1 MSQCVEHVAWKTRG
15 EMECSK
21 LKLPPGMRRITYS
34 ISLPVIYPFSF
45 SPFSPIPTQVLV
57 SIQSLILV
65 PEPYFN
71 EPGYEQY
78 RGTPFGDQ
86 KSLAYNA
93 NIYASTVQWAMVDAI
108 KNTSPCFKEVRHSC
122 LHVLPATC
130 MYFSY
135 PLLAHVLFLSHTSR
149 FSLSLSLHRSG
160 CSPALLPPQ
169 VQSAGRV

>member
-1 MSQCVEHVAWKTRG
+1 M
-15 EMECSK
+15 
-21 LKLPPGMRRITYS
+21 
-34 ISLPVIYPFSF
+34 
-45 SPFSPIPTQVLV
+45 LV

-108 KNTSPCFKEVRHSC
+108 KNTSPCFKEVRKE
-122 LHVLPATC
+122 
-130 MYFSY
+130 
-135 PLLAHVLFLSHTSR
+135 R
-149 FSLSLSLHRSG
+149 DG
-160 CSPALLPPQ
+160 EG
-169 VQSAGRV
+169 GREGGRNS

>member
-1 MSQCVEHVAWKTRG
+1 
-15 EMECSK
+15 MERSK
-21 LKLPPGMRRITYS
+21 LKLFAGKVNKNLLIKTVKNLLIFFFVAS
-34 ISLPVIYPFSF
+34 IILHLLNFLQCHVFP
-45 SPFSPIPTQVLV
+45 QVLV

-108 KNTSPCFKEVRHSC
+108 KNTSPCFKEVRKGERWGRERGRKASQI
-122 LHVLPATC
+122 A
-130 MYFSY
+130 
-135 PLLAHVLFLSHTSR
+135 
-149 FSLSLSLHRSG
+149 
-160 CSPALLPPQ
+160 CSSA
-169 VQSAGRV
+169 VQYHNYVRVRVYY

>member
-1 MSQCVEHVAWKTRG
+1 M
-15 EMECSK
+15 
-21 LKLPPGMRRITYS
+21 
-34 ISLPVIYPFSF
+34 
-45 SPFSPIPTQVLV
+45 LV

-108 KNTSPCFKEVRHSC
+108 KNTSPCFKEVRKREREREREGGQ
-122 LHVLPATC
+122 TKG
-130 MYFSY
+130 
-135 PLLAHVLFLSHTSR
+135 LSSH
-149 FSLSLSLHRSG
+149 LSLIM
-160 CSPALLPPQ
+160 
-169 VQSAGRV
+169 